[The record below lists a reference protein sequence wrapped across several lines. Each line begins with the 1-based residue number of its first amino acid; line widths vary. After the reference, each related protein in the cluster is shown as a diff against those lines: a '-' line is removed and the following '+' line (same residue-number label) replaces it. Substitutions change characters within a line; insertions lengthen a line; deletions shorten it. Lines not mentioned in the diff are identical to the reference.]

1 MPLGLHDT
9 SLEEVRTVLGFT
21 PRRNELIDGLEEY
34 VRIWDRHE
42 FLDYLVID
50 GSFATSKPDPG
61 DIDLLL
67 VANLSADSSGTFGDL
82 LKSYCY
88 DRHFTQME
96 FGCEAFVVF
105 GSDELQDWLDFFGHD
120 RQGNV
125 RGLLQM
131 RFPL

>member
-1 MPLGLHDT
+1 MLPLGLHDT

-21 PRRNELIDGLEEY
+21 PRRNELIEGLEEY
-34 VRIWDRHE
+34 ARIWDRHE

-67 VANLSADSSGTFGDL
+67 VPNLAAIFSNEFGDL
-82 LKSYCY
+82 AESLCY
-88 DRHFTQME
+88 DRAFTKMV
-96 FGCEAFVVF
+96 FGCEAFVVI
-105 GSDELQDWLDFFGHD
+105 GNDDLREWLDFFSHD

-125 RGLLQM
+125 RGL
-131 RFPL
+131 FS

>member
-21 PRRNELIDGLEEY
+21 PRRNELIEGLEEY
-34 VRIWDRHE
+34 ARIWDRHE

-67 VANLSADSSGTFGDL
+67 VPNLAAIFSNEFGDL
-82 LKSYCY
+82 AESLCY
-88 DRHFTQME
+88 DRAFTKMV
-96 FGCEAFVVF
+96 FGCEAFVVI
-105 GSDELQDWLDFFGHD
+105 
-120 RQGNV
+120 GNDDL
-125 RGLLQM
+125 RE
-131 RFPL
+131 